1 MPAECLKPWPL
12 SPPATTTRE
21 SPLSRPMMNWPSGE
35 SVIMQVMTFAGRGS
49 SPGKAR
55 HDGRHRVDIGVWVD
69 VAVYFVRVDGLRR

>member
-1 MPAECLKPWPL
+1 
-12 SPPATTTRE
+12 
-21 SPLSRPMMNWPSGE
+21 
-35 SVIMQVMTFAGRGS
+35 MQVMTFAGRGS